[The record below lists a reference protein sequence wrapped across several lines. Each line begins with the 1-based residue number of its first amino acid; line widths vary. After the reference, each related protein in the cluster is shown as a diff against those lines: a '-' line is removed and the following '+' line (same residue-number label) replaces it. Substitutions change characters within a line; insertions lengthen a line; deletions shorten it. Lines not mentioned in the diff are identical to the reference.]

1 MSRSTTQPASRT
13 QALWPYT
20 WGRVYRALSLPFDL
34 LYRVAVTRTIVLG
47 GVYLARLPRRVI
59 FAGTHHS
66 YADLPL
72 LRRALTKTGA
82 RRLTGRLLVATAADG
97 FDNAGLFGKYAVVA
111 FGLYPLRRGAE
122 AEASLRG
129 LARLAGAG
137 TAVLIFPQGTH
148 ARPEQERAGDLAI
161 RFRPGVSF
169 LAQALDAAVVPFGLA
184 GTERVMP
191 PYLEEFTGRVI
202 AGVPVKFTRGPL
214 AIAFGPPLTRAPDEP
229 PRAFAA
235 RLQEASYALARQA
248 EGALARIE
256 DRRSKI
262 ED

>member
-1 MSRSTTQPASRT
+1 MGGRSPGFDPSPA
-13 QALWPYT
+13 
-20 WGRVYRALSLPFDL
+20 
-34 LYRVAVTRTIVLG
+34 
-47 GVYLARLPRRVI
+47 
-59 FAGTHHS
+59 
-66 YADLPL
+66 LPL
-72 LRRALTKTGA
+72 
-82 RRLTGRLLVATAADG
+82 
-97 FDNAGLFGKYAVVA
+97 
-111 FGLYPLRRGAE
+111 PLR
-122 AEASLRG
+122 SS
-129 LARLAGAG
+129 
-137 TAVLIFPQGTH
+137 
-148 ARPEQERAGDLAI
+148 I

-248 EGALARIE
+248 EEALARE
-256 DRRSKI
+256 GAGRKV
-262 ED
+262 